1 MTISFLLEM
10 AWKSTAIGAVA
21 LLFNLLLR
29 SRSAAD
35 RAAVLRASI
44 GLLLVLP
51 AVSLLAPALEVAVLP
66 AEDLPA
72 TTLPPMGDF
81 AAVSPT
87 AADIA
92 APPSPSIWEDPT
104 MLVLLLYLG
113 GVAMV
118 GGRLLAG
125 LLTLRR
131 WTRTAEPVQ
140 CPAWTSAM
148 ERATERAD
156 LTVMPRLL
164 LSHDAASPLSWGWRK
179 PVVLIDRD
187 SLGLSR
193 EADAVLAHELAHVA
207 RGDWLTLMLARLA
220 VTFFWF
226 NPLVWLVERTV
237 LHQSEEAADREA
249 LKHVDPTV
257 YARTLLFFA
266 ELAGRPPYAAN
277 SIVAGSLGRRVR
289 AIMDD
294 RARQLPAQ
302 SRWTA
307 ATVGASLALGT
318 PVAAMKLV
326 EEARLPMIPPAT
338 LAASLP
344 TAEAQVTVQPAA
356 GVAYS
361 PAPIAPPAPP
371 APASLALHSP
381 IAAPTPPEPPLP
393 PAAPV
398 PEEVVHVRHYDSAF
412 TAQAVAEARVAVAE
426 TRAHVR
432 IDRDDIEKMRLE
444 AHRAAAEARREGLAA
459 SAHARREAQAAS
471 AEARRQGL
479 EAAAEARREA
489 SLARHHASI
498 DRQVR
503 RSVAEGL
510 ASGAREMEQGAVQME
525 RGAREMA
532 EEARRLQVRAHREHR
547 IAEAASQGRRLTHEE
562 LLEFIPELQE
572 GSREM
577 IEGAAEMRRSA
588 REMRQGGLAG

>member
-21 LLFNLLLR
+21 LLFSLLLR

-35 RAAVLRASI
+35 RAAVLRACI

-51 AVSLLAPALEVAVLP
+51 AVSALAPALEVAVLP
-66 AEDLPA
+66 AQELPPPALLPKAELPA
-72 TTLPPMGDF
+72 VP
-81 AAVSPT
+81 PT
-87 AADIA
+87 AALPSA
-92 APPSPSIWEDPT
+92 AVSPSIWEDPT

-125 LLTLRR
+125 LLTLYR
-131 WTRTAEPVQ
+131 WTQAAEPIQ

-148 ERATERAD
+148 ERATGRQEMPA
-156 LTVMPRLL
+156 TPRLL
-164 LSHDAASPLSWGWRK
+164 VSHDAPSPLSWGWRK

-187 SLGLSR
+187 SLSLTS

-249 LKHVDPTV
+249 LKHVEPAV

-266 ELAGRPPYAAN
+266 ELAGRPPCAAN
-277 SIVAGSLGRRVR
+277 SIAAGSLGRRVR

-294 RARQLPAQ
+294 RVRQLPAR
-302 SRWTA
+302 SRWA
-307 ATVGASLALGT
+307 AAAVCASLAVGT

-326 EEARLPMIPPAT
+326 EEASLPMIPALAEAPLPAAPPLPAKIEAINIAPVPAAPPAPFALPVIAMQDAIAVPLP
-338 LAASLP
+338 LAAP
-344 TAEAQVTVQPAA
+344 M
-356 GVAYS
+356 
-361 PAPIAPPAPP
+361 PPAPP
-371 APASLALHSP
+371 AEP
-381 IAAPTPPEPPLP
+381 PTPVKVALFRHHD
-393 PAAPV
+393 PAMTA
-398 PEEVVHVRHYDSAF
+398 HVIAE
-412 TAQAVAEARVAVAE
+412 AGAAAAEAR
-426 TRAHVR
+426 AHVT
-432 IDRDDIEKMRLE
+432 IDRAEIDEIRREALAAAAEARRESLE
-444 AHRAAAEARREGLAA
+444 AAAEARREGLAA
-459 SAHARREAQAAS
+459 
-471 AEARRQGL
+471 
-479 EAAAEARREA
+479 AAEARREA
-489 SLARHHASI
+489 SIARHQASI
-498 DRQVR
+498 ERRVH

-510 ASGAREMEQGAVQME
+510 ASGARGMEQGAVQME

-532 EEARRLQVRAHREHR
+532 MEARRLQSRDHRERR
-547 IAEAASQGRRLTHEE
+547 IAEAAAQGRRLTHEE
-562 LLEFIPELQE
+562 LLEAIPELQE

-577 IEGAAEMRRSA
+577 IEGASEMRRSA
-588 REMRQGGLAG
+588 QEMRQGGRRS